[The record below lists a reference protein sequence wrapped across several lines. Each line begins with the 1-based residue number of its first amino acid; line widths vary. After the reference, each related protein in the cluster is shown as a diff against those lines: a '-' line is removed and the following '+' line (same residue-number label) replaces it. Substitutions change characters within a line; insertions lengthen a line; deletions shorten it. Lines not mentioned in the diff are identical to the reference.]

1 MCRTAL
7 LLVSALEHK
16 MLRIEICTMP
26 QASNIYFINEYWR
39 NSSIGVA
46 LRKKEHRN
54 NIDAS

>member
-16 MLRIEICTMP
+16 MLRIEIRTMP

-46 LRKKEHRN
+46 LRKKEH
-54 NIDAS
+54 